1 MDEKFSQVINGVS
14 FAYEKL
20 KERKQLMT
28 EQQRKFKWKEFVWK
42 EFAAKSVEG
51 EHFLDYLQLA

>member
-28 EQQRKFKWKEFVWK
+28 EQQRKFKWKEF
-42 EFAAKSVEG
+42 AAKSVGG